1 MAEIYDLEDQRTWLI
16 KMLTA
21 YARKKKNNILVVFD
35 GGPFYWPSEQK
46 KNKYVTIVFSGQKM
60 DADEYLKEYILDNK
74 INEILLV
81 TDDRQIADVAHEY
94 SKPSI
99 GSKHFY
105 NLVQDA
111 LSVQA
116 LKKPEKPQISKL
128 PGRPEHEMLDAL
140 MQEAAKIQSPE
151 KSEDTHML
159 AQKRKQKLSR
169 HEKKMMKL
177 LKKL

>member
-1 MAEIYDLEDQRTWLI
+1 MAEIYNLEHQRMWLI

-21 YARKKKNNILVVFD
+21 YARKKKNNLLVVFD
-35 GGPFYWPSEQK
+35 GGPFYWPSEQE
-46 KNKYVTIVFSGQKM
+46 KNKYITIVFSGQKM
-60 DADEYLKEYILDNK
+60 NADEYLKGYIIENK

-81 TDDRQIADVAHEY
+81 TDDRQIADVAHEC

-111 LSVQA
+111 LSAQA
-116 LKKPEKPQISKL
+116 LKKPENAQISKL
-128 PGRPEHEMLDAL
+128 SGKPEHEMIDSL
-140 MQEAAKIQSPE
+140 MHEAAKMLTPE
-151 KSEDTHML
+151 KSEDVHVATR
-159 AQKRKQKLSR
+159 KRTQKLSR
-169 HEKKMMKL
+169 HDKKLMKL